1 MLRAKIS
8 VHDEVD
14 ELRRE
19 LQSVRLELQSLRR
32 GMESTQRQFSS
43 LTSPIGCMIRS
54 FPLTSLPPSFTPMS
68 WIPYDGIVSLH
79 WWYAS
84 EDVQPQTRFLVINP
98 ERNVTKDAATQK
110 LFVRFTT
117 EEEDPTAATTSQPKP
132 SSLLVFLGY
141 SMPKAYVREA
151 SGRFVPA

>member
-1 MLRAKIS
+1 MRTS

-43 LTSPIGCMIRS
+43 LTSPIGSMVRS
-54 FPLTSLPPSFTPMS
+54 FPLPAAPTSFTPMS
-68 WIPYDGIVSLH
+68 WVPYDGIVSLH

-84 EDVQPQTRFLVINP
+84 EDVQPQARFLVVHP
-98 ERNVTKDAATQK
+98 DRNVAKDPATQK

-117 EEEDPTAATTSQPKP
+117 EEAHHEVPT
-132 SSLLVFLGY
+132 SLLVFLGY
-141 SMPKAYVREA
+141 PMPKAYVREA
-151 SGRFVPA
+151 SGRFVVL

>member
-1 MLRAKIS
+1 MLRAKVS

-19 LQSVRLELQSLRR
+19 LQSVRLELQTLRR

-43 LTSPIGCMIRS
+43 LTSPIGCMMRS
-54 FPLTSLPPSFTPMS
+54 FPLATLPSSFTPMS

-84 EDVQPQTRFLVINP
+84 EDVQPQTRFLVIEP
-98 ERNVTKDAATQK
+98 ERNVAKDPATQK
-110 LFVRFTT
+110 VFVRFTT
-117 EEEDPTAATTSQPKP
+117 EEEGGPAMPAPQPKP

-141 SMPKAYVREA
+141 SMPRAYVREA